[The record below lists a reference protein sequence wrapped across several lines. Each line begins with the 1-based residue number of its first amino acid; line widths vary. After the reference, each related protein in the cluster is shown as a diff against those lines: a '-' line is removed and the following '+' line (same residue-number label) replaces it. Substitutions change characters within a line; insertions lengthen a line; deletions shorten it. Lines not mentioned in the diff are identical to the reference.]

1 MVLIRVLATG
11 TFDILHPGH
20 ITYLRE
26 SRKLG
31 DELYVIVARESMI
44 LHKPKPFLPEEQRL
58 EVVKALK
65 VVDCAVLGNEIDMF
79 KPLEE
84 IQPAIITLGYN
95 QHFKEEE
102 LSEKLKKRGIHAKVV
117 RIKNFESCEL
127 CSTRT
132 IVQHIR
138 RL

>member
-1 MVLIRVLATG
+1 MIRVLATG

-31 DELYVIVARESMI
+31 DELYVIVAREGMI

-58 EVVKALK
+58 RMVKALK
-65 VVDCAVLGNEIDMF
+65 VVDCAVLGNATDMF

-117 RIKNFESCEL
+117 RIKNFESCRL
-127 CSTRT
+127 CSTRAM
-132 IVQHIR
+132 VQRIR
-138 RL
+138 QL